1 MPPNQPKLRTLREL
15 ADEAEVPPRTVRFYI
30 ARGLLSGPVVA
41 GRGAVYG
48 DEHLAR
54 LRSIRRLQSEG
65 RTLAEIG
72 PILNGPAAEN
82 DVRTLSSIESW
93 ARYRL
98 AGDVEVMVR
107 DGASP
112 WRTRQLRAALKEFAD
127 RLRAIGTQEEDEH
140 AEHSRH
146 AGLHSGS

>member
-1 MPPNQPKLRTLREL
+1 MPPNQPKLRTLQEL
-15 ADEAEVPPRTVRFYI
+15 AEESAVPPRTIRFYI
-30 ARGLLSGPVVA
+30 ARGLLPGPVVA

-48 DEHLAR
+48 DEHFAR

-72 PILNGPAAEN
+72 PILSGPVAGSDAHAIS
-82 DVRTLSSIESW
+82 TIGSW

-107 DGASP
+107 NGASP

-127 RLRAIGTQEEDEH
+127 RLRAIGSQEEDEH